1 MLGEWVNHYTTGLLD
16 VLQRLEENKKM
27 ITGSLSVPWRG
38 LVLITSSYF
47 LFGLVSELEMY
58 PGFLTQEDDKT
69 WNGISFT
76 KRPLQRV

>member
-47 LFGLVSELEMY
+47 LFGLVSELEIY

-76 KRPLQRV
+76 KRPLQSV